1 MKAPIALLF
10 AFACCLLIAAPAP
23 AAATEMPEPRS
34 CEEVKIEMPDGTRL
48 HGWIHH
54 GSATGPRPVLWTMT
68 PYTNTNCPGRDA
80 TFGYGIT
87 DRVSWAR
94 ISYRGTGASEGEQ
107 ELWGP
112 GDYRDVRR
120 VGDWLASQPYSDG
133 LVPAGASAEG
143 AWITFAL
150 GHPDVIAAVW
160 KTSCADGY
168 RGCVRSGGS
177 LAGGVAALTAGEVGG
192 YINGLEDRLRNGT
205 ADPLPPQQLA
215 ALALSGLP
223 AFTEDTDGP
232 FWSTRLGLRYMR
244 EVHAP
249 VMFTTDLYDF
259 VPHGMYL
266 AYERTAP
273 RNAWLSLGLGHAQP
287 AAADQPGS
295 TLHTLVQKPVRD
307 FFRRHVFSGPRSRE
321 PAHVRLV
328 TNLGSASGYKR
339 GEVLVRDEPRW
350 PLPGTR
356 WTRLYLSSAQSGSAG
371 SLNDGSLS
379 LAPAA
384 DGSDPAPMA
393 TTPGPR
399 AELRT
404 TFVVLGAAAGAL
416 GDPWG
421 DRLVRSVFDDMRL
434 DEAIGLTYTTPPL
447 ARDTEISGPI
457 VLTVNATSTAPDFD
471 WQVRLTDVHPDGSSA
486 WISDGQLRASL
497 RRLDP
502 ALSSSNRRG
511 DVTRPWHPYTVHE
524 PVPILEPVEYTFELA
539 PTSNVFRAG
548 HRIRIDI
555 QPIASSYLDSAR
567 SAGVGVLQVQ
577 SGGGEGSRVLLPVIP
592 SRCQDGVAASAG
604 MQLPAC
610 GPRLRFSPP

>member
-1 MKAPIALLF
+1 MA
-10 AFACCLLIAAPAP
+10 
-23 AAATEMPEPRS
+23 
-34 CEEVKIEMPDGTRL
+34 DGTRL

-54 GSATGPRPVLWTMT
+54 GSTTGPRPVLWTMT
-68 PYTNTNCPGRDA
+68 PYTNTGCPTRDA

-107 ELWGP
+107 DLWGP
-112 GDYRDVRR
+112 GDYRDVRA
-120 VGDWLASQPYSDG
+120 VGDWLGSQPYADG
-133 LVPAGASAEG
+133 LVPVGASAEG

-177 LAGGVAALTAGEVGG
+177 LAGGVVALSAGEVGG
-192 YINGLEDRLRNGT
+192 YVAGLRDRLRNET
-205 ADPLPPQQLA
+205 VDPLPPQQLA
-215 ALALSGLP
+215 ALALNGLP
-223 AFTEDTDGP
+223 AFTEDVNGP

-273 RNAWLSLGLGHAQP
+273 RNAWLSLGTGHGAP
-287 AAADQPGS
+287 AAAEQRGS
-295 TLHTLVQKPVRD
+295 RLYDLIQTPIRD
-307 FFRRHVFSGPRSRE
+307 FFRRHVFAGPRSRE

-339 GEVLVRDEPRW
+339 AEVLVRDEPRW

-356 WTRLYLSSAQSGSAG
+356 WTRLYLSSAESGSAT
-371 SLNDGSLS
+371 SLNDGTLSLS
-379 LAPAA
+379 PTDA
-384 DGSDPAPMA
+384 GSDLAPMA
-393 TTPGPR
+393 TIPGPK

-404 TFVVLGAAAGAL
+404 TFVVLGTAAAAL
-416 GDPWG
+416 GPLG
-421 DRLVRSVFDDMRL
+421 DGLLRAVFDDLRL
-434 DEAIGLTYTTPPL
+434 DEAVGLTYTTPPL

-457 VLTVNATSTAPDFD
+457 VFTVNAAATAPDFD

-502 ALSSSNRRG
+502 ELSSRNRRG
-511 DVTRPWHPYTVHE
+511 DITRTWLPYTEHE
-524 PVPILEPVEYTFELA
+524 PVPIGQPVEYTFELG

-567 SAGVGVLQVQ
+567 SAGVGALSVL
-577 SGGGEGSRVLLPVIP
+577 SGGAEGSHVLLPLIP
-592 SRCQDGVAASAG
+592 SRCQNGTPASPDVQ
-604 MQLPAC
+604 MPNC
-610 GPRLRFSPP
+610 GARLRFRGP